1 MVSSSK
7 AMTSKLN
14 LPVETETEREDLMVT
29 DPMEIDPM
37 EMTGSEMIEEVT
49 DPEVVSTAPKK
60 GTLPEIAPNLENLEN
75 STIVTEEDV
84 ISEMTE
90 IVMIEISDLAE
101 KDKEEEKKTTAEAE
115 ATIKREKIERE
126 AILEVTDSQCSI
138 IVEFFFLF
146 QYNLNYIFLSIFAL
160 LLMLNILIYL

>member
-90 IVMIEISDLAE
+90 IVMIEISDLTE

-115 ATIKREKIERE
+115 AIST
-126 AILEVTDSQCSI
+126 
-138 IVEFFFLF
+138 
-146 QYNLNYIFLSIFAL
+146 
-160 LLMLNILIYL
+160 